1 MLQERMLWELIKLKL
16 FSQVFILG
24 FWLEKSPLL
33 SVVSQH
39 CLEMTI
45 IVFEDWIHP
54 SIFLTDPSFAL
65 QSL

>member
-16 FSQVFILG
+16 FSQVFILLG

-45 IVFEDWIHP
+45 IVFED
-54 SIFLTDPSFAL
+54 
-65 QSL
+65 